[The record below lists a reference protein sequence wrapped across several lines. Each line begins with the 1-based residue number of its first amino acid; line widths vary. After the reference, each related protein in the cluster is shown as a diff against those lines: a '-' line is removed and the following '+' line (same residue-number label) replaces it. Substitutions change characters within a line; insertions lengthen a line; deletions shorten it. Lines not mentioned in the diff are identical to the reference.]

1 MAYKNDADKKAAARR
16 HYEENKEQYY
26 ARRTANRDKVR
37 GLLREAKAQPCSDCG
52 IQYPYYVMQFDH
64 LPGFEKTVNPSQLP
78 NHGSVKKFQEEIAK
92 CEVVCA
98 NCHAERTHVR
108 SLLV

>member
-1 MAYKNDADKKAAARR
+1 MAYKNDADKKKAAHE
-16 HYEENKEQYY
+16 HYKANKEQYY
-26 ARRTANRDKVR
+26 ARRTANRDRVR
-37 GLLREAKAQPCSDCG
+37 ELLREAKAKPCADCG

-64 LPGFEKTVNPSQLP
+64 LPGFEKTVTPSQLP
-78 NHGSVKKFQEEIAK
+78 NIGSVRRFKEEVAK

-98 NCHAERTHVR
+98 NCHAERTYTR